1 MRYRLAT
8 LTMLLAAALF
18 TPRAEAGPPLV
29 CHPIEIGPAPSLPWA
44 GGPNWRSPDP
54 SYDTRQLIPDTLA
67 LLTAKTPILVRMETL
82 RRAAIYSSKQ
92 PALAYELLSKLM
104 GRALSADG
112 GQDSAGQDTTG
123 QINAGQANAGQAN
136 AGQANAGQNSAALAW
151 FDAGYLVETYRQ
163 AGWDQKPNL
172 AEGLD
177 GYGWTLKALQLSGE
191 SADIE
196 FAASLMKING
206 AWPNRHFR
214 KALSEAPKGSLLARN
229 LARFDGGK

>member
-1 MRYRLAT
+1 
-8 LTMLLAAALF
+8 MLLAAALLA
-18 TPRAEAGPPLV
+18 PRAQAGPPLV
-29 CHPIEIGPAPSLPWA
+29 CHAFEIGQAQSLPWA
-44 GGPNWRSPDP
+44 GGPNWHSPDP
-54 SYDTRQLIPDTLA
+54 SYDTKQLIPDTLN
-67 LLTAKTPILVRMETL
+67 LLTAKTPVLVRMETL

-104 GRALSADG
+104 GRALSADVS
-112 GQDSAGQDTTG
+112 QNTAGKT
-123 QINAGQANAGQAN
+123 
-136 AGQANAGQNSAALAW
+136 NAGQNSAAMAW

-177 GYGWTLKALQLSGE
+177 GYGWTLKALELGGE

-229 LARFDGGK
+229 LASFDGGK

>member
-8 LTMLLAAALF
+8 LTMLLPAALF
-18 TPRAEAGPPLV
+18 APRAQAGPPLV
-29 CHPIEIGPAPSLPWA
+29 CHTFEIGQAQSLPWA
-44 GGPNWRSPDP
+44 GGPNWHSPDP
-54 SYDTRQLIPDTLA
+54 SYDTKQLVPDTLA
-67 LLTAKTPILVRMETL
+67 LLAAKTPVLVRMETL

-104 GRALSADG
+104 ARALSADM
-112 GQDSAGQDTTG
+112 GQDGAGHNSAGRDSSG
-123 QINAGQANAGQAN
+123 RD
-136 AGQANAGQNSAALAW
+136 SAALAW

-163 AGWDQKPNL
+163 AGWEKNPNL

-177 GYGWTLKALQLSGE
+177 GYGWTLKALDLSGE

-196 FAASLMKING
+196 FAASLMKMNG

-229 LARFDGGK
+229 LARFDDRK